1 MCGIVGYIGKKEKK
15 NIILNGLKELEYR
28 GYDSAGMAII
38 IGNEMSYYKAVGK
51 LENLASKMKECQY
64 LGSGVAIGHTRWATH
79 GKPTEI
85 NAHPHLGEY
94 SFVIHNGIIENY
106 KELKDELEA
115 SGVKFLSQTDTEVI
129 VHLFEEYNKSAKTPF
144 EAYKKTISRLKG
156 AYATL
161 LVTKAAPDEI
171 FFAKNAAPLII
182 ARDGDEIYL
191 SSSDSPLIGLAK
203 EAIYLED
210 GSYGVAKLGNLTIFD
225 ENNQEIKPNF
235 TELPKDKGYALK
247 DGYRFFME
255 KEIYEQSQVIAEC
268 LMGRL
273 SDDDLNLDIDISLF
287 NDIDEVVLCACGT
300 SYHAALAASYL
311 LERLAKI
318 RASVVVASEFRYKE
332 PFLNPNSLFIVISQ
346 SGETADTLEALKIAK
361 NANLKTLAICNVD
374 NSSIVRMAKEVL
386 LTRAGIEKGVA
397 STKAFATQM
406 ICLWMLS
413 LKLAKIRHTIDD
425 ETLEN
430 EIKTLRNI
438 PSVVNFD
445 KSLQEKIYRKAKHYV
460 HGHGFF
466 FIGRDIFYPLALE
479 GALKL
484 KEISYLHAEGYPAG
498 EMKHGP
504 IALADEGLYTI
515 ALLPQTILYDKTKS
529 NVEEL
534 AARDAFITTISP
546 LEFELSD
553 DFIKINSHSHPMS
566 EFFEIMVVLQ
576 LFALEISIRLG
587 NDVDMPRNLA
597 KSVTVE

>member
-38 IGNEMSYYKAVGK
+38 INNEMSYYKAVGK
-51 LENLASKMKECQY
+51 LENLTSKMKECQY
-64 LGSGVAIGHTRWATH
+64 LGNGVAIGHTRWATH

-129 VHLFEEYNKSAKTPF
+129 VHLFEEYSKSAKTPF

-225 ENNQEIKPNF
+225 ENNQEIKPHF

-515 ALLPQTILYDKTKS
+515 ALLPQNILYDKTKS
-529 NVEEL
+529 NIEEL